1 MRTRFGFCRLSS
13 SSQERGAIR
22 PISLI
27 LLILLAAAL
36 IGWAGGNPLG
46 AGPLRGLAPN
56 ALCQLHSLAKGEGQ
70 GKEEPLGGKSFTHTS
85 HHEGAGCQWMVA
97 SAESTPH
104 SHPSAQGSSPAS
116 PPEWEILGHY
126 AEACNCEVGCPCIYK
141 SPASHGECEATLAFS
156 VTKGHLGAV
165 DLSGLNTVVVGEVAK
180 GGFVSYYLD
189 DRATPQQREALA
201 GIFRGIFGILSK
213 NDLGMKVVPIRMDVS
228 SQDSPR
234 RTRGVT
240 IPDILLLEVE
250 KVTGLDGQ
258 GPTVVQNPVHF
269 INELLV
275 AKSKIYRF
283 KDNGKSWE
291 YTGRSGFHGEFFF
304 SSLYFK

>member
-1 MRTRFGFCRLSS
+1 MRNHLAFCRLSS
-13 SSQERGAIR
+13 SSEQRGAIR
-22 PISLI
+22 PVPLI
-27 LLILLAAAL
+27 LLILLGAAL
-36 IGWAGGNPLG
+36 AGWVGGNPLG
-46 AGPLRGLAPN
+46 AGPLQGQAPG
-56 ALCQLHSLAKGEGQ
+56 ALCEIHPLEKGEGQ
-70 GKEEPLGGKSFTHTS
+70 GREPLRGKPSAPIS
-85 HHEGAGCQWMVA
+85 QQEGAGCHWMVA

-104 SHPSAQGSSPAS
+104 SHPSAQGSSSAP
-116 PPEWEILGHY
+116 PPEWEVLGHY

-156 VTKGHLGAV
+156 ITKGHLGAV
-165 DLSGLNTVVVGEVAK
+165 GLSGLNTVVVAEAAK

-213 NDLGMKVVPIRMDVS
+213 NDLGMKIVPIRMDAS
-228 SQDSPR
+228 SQDSTR

-240 IPDILLLEVE
+240 IPDVLLLEVE
-250 KVTGLDGQ
+250 KVIGLDGQ
-258 GPTVVQNPVHF
+258 GPTVVQNPVHS

-283 KDNGKSWE
+283 KDHGKSWE